1 MKALLL
7 VRHAKSSWT
16 SAADSDL
23 DRPLNERGKNDAPK
37 MARRLE
43 KKNINIDTI
52 VTSPA
57 KRAKKTACIFLEE
70 FGLKKKQ
77 LREEAELYEASTQNF
92 LNVIKQLD
100 DDDDVVAMFS
110 HNPGLTDF
118 VNTLTEE
125 TKVDNMPTCSVFAVK
140 ADINSWQEFEDAKK
154 ELWFFDFPKNGKD

>member
-16 SAADSDL
+16 SDADTDIE
-23 DRPLNERGKNDAPK
+23 RPLNERGKNDAPK

-43 KKNINIDTI
+43 KKNIDIDAL

-57 KRAKKTACIFLEE
+57 TRAKKTACLFLEE
-70 FGLKKKQ
+70 LGLKKKK
-77 LREEAELYEASTQNF
+77 LREEAELYEAGTQNF

-100 DDDDVVAMFS
+100 NDDNVVALFS
-110 HNPGLTDF
+110 HNPGITDF
-118 VNTLTEE
+118 VNTLTVE
-125 TKVDNMPTCSVFAVK
+125 TKVDNMPTCSIFAVR
-140 ADINSWQEFEDAKK
+140 AEINSRQEFEEAKK